1 MALEP
6 AMTAFT
12 SREALA
18 MRISALIATE
28 LDRGARLNG
37 SAAIAVSGGT
47 TPKPL
52 YEALAERDLPWGRI
66 AVALIDERWVPPDH
80 PRSNETFVRNAFAA
94 ATCARIS
101 GLYQDGVSAEKAAG
115 RICAAGDRPAF
126 NVVVLG
132 MGEDGHTA
140 SWFPQAQGL
149 ANALRSDKPVCAV
162 TARRSEATGDEV
174 ERITMSLS
182 AIAKAPLVIL
192 TIAGGE
198 KRAAFEAAMAD
209 GPVEDMPVRA
219 ILRARPDLLVCWA
232 P

>member
-1 MALEP
+1 M
-6 AMTAFT
+6 
-12 SREALA
+12 
-18 MRISALIATE
+18 
-28 LDRGARLNG
+28 
-37 SAAIAVSGGT
+37 
-47 TPKPL
+47 
-52 YEALAERDLPWGRI
+52 
-66 AVALIDERWVPPDH
+66 
-80 PRSNETFVRNAFAA
+80 
-94 ATCARIS
+94 
-101 GLYQDGVSAEKAAG
+101 
-115 RICAAGDRPAF
+115 
-126 NVVVLG
+126 
-132 MGEDGHTA
+132 
-140 SWFPQAQGL
+140 
-149 ANALRSDKPVCAV
+149 